1 MVKRYDIK
9 MYSTHNEVKSA
20 VAERFIRTLKKMYKH
35 MTAVSK
41 NVYIHKLDDIVSGY
55 HRIYI
60 KRINII
66 EQLKLSLL
74 KLKIIHILTL
84 LKRLMIKILNFKLVI
99 MLWKYKNNLLKDI
112 LQIGHK
118 KFWISLCSMDIC

>member
-1 MVKRYDIK
+1 
-9 MYSTHNEVKSA
+9 
-20 VAERFIRTLKKMYKH
+20 

-55 HRIYI
+55 RRIYI

-84 LKRLMIKILNFKLVI
+84 LKRLMIKIINFKLVI
-99 MLWKYKNNLLKDI
+99 MLKYQNTKT
-112 LQIGHK
+112 
-118 KFWISLCSMDIC
+118 FC

>member
-1 MVKRYDIK
+1 
-9 MYSTHNEVKSA
+9 
-20 VAERFIRTLKKMYKH
+20 

-41 NVYIHKLDDIVSGY
+41 NVYIHKLDDRVSGY
-55 HRIYI
+55 RRIYI

-84 LKRLMIKILNFKLVI
+84 LKRLMIKIINFKLVI
-99 MLWKYKNNLLKDI
+99 MLKYQNTKT
-112 LQIGHK
+112 
-118 KFWISLCSMDIC
+118 FC

>member
-1 MVKRYDIK
+1 
-9 MYSTHNEVKSA
+9 
-20 VAERFIRTLKKMYKH
+20 

-66 EQLKLSLL
+66 EQLKSSLL

-84 LKRLMIKILNFKLVI
+84 LKRLMTKILNFKLVI
-99 MLWKYKNNLLKDI
+99 MLS
-112 LQIGHK
+112 Q
-118 KFWISLCSMDIC
+118 

>member
-1 MVKRYDIK
+1 
-9 MYSTHNEVKSA
+9 
-20 VAERFIRTLKKMYKH
+20 

-41 NVYIHKLDDIVSGY
+41 NAYIHKLDDIVSGY

-66 EQLKLSLL
+66 EQLKLS
-74 KLKIIHILTL
+74 KIIHILTL

-99 MLWKYKNNLLKDI
+99 MSKYHNTKT
-112 LQIGHK
+112 
-118 KFWISLCSMDIC
+118 FC

>member
-1 MVKRYDIK
+1 
-9 MYSTHNEVKSA
+9 
-20 VAERFIRTLKKMYKH
+20 

-55 HRIYI
+55 RRIYI

-84 LKRLMIKILNFKLVI
+84 LKRLMIKIINFKLVI
-99 MLWKYKNNLLKDI
+99 MLKYQNTKT
-112 LQIGHK
+112 
-118 KFWISLCSMDIC
+118 SC

>member
-1 MVKRYDIK
+1 
-9 MYSTHNEVKSA
+9 
-20 VAERFIRTLKKMYKH
+20 

-55 HRIYI
+55 RRIYI

-84 LKRLMIKILNFKLVI
+84 LKRLMIKIIKFKLVI
-99 MLWKYKNNLLKDI
+99 MLKHQNTKT
-112 LQIGHK
+112 
-118 KFWISLCSMDIC
+118 FC

>member
-20 VAERFIRTLKKMYKH
+20 VAERFIRTLKNIYKD

-74 KLKIIHILTL
+74 KLKIMHILTL
-84 LKRLMIKILNFKLVI
+84 LKMLMIKILNFKLVI
-99 MLWKYKNNLLKDI
+99 ML
-112 LQIGHK
+112 
-118 KFWISLCSMDIC
+118 

>member
-1 MVKRYDIK
+1 
-9 MYSTHNEVKSA
+9 
-20 VAERFIRTLKKMYKH
+20 

-55 HRIYI
+55 RRIYI
-60 KRINII
+60 KRINIT

-84 LKRLMIKILNFKLVI
+84 LKRLMIKIINFKLVI
-99 MLWKYKNNLLKDI
+99 MLKYQNTKT
-112 LQIGHK
+112 
-118 KFWISLCSMDIC
+118 FC

>member
-1 MVKRYDIK
+1 
-9 MYSTHNEVKSA
+9 
-20 VAERFIRTLKKMYKH
+20 

-55 HRIYI
+55 CRIYI

-84 LKRLMIKILNFKLVI
+84 LKRLMIKIINFKLVI
-99 MLWKYKNNLLKDI
+99 MLKYQNTKT
-112 LQIGHK
+112 
-118 KFWISLCSMDIC
+118 FC

>member
-99 MLWKYKNNLLKDI
+99 MLWKYKNHLLKDI

>member
-20 VAERFIRTLKKMYKH
+20 VAERFIRTLLEMYKH

-66 EQLKLSLL
+66 EQLKLNLL

-99 MLWKYKNNLLKDI
+99 MLWKYKNHLLKDI

>member
-74 KLKIIHILTL
+74 KLKIMHVLTL
-84 LKRLMIKILNFKLVI
+84 LKMLMIKILNFKLVI
-99 MLWKYKNNLLKDI
+99 MLWKYKNHLLKDI

>member
-1 MVKRYDIK
+1 
-9 MYSTHNEVKSA
+9 
-20 VAERFIRTLKKMYKH
+20 

-55 HRIYI
+55 RRIYI

-84 LKRLMIKILNFKLVI
+84 LKRLMIKIIKFKLVI
-99 MLWKYKNNLLKDI
+99 MLKYQNTKT
-112 LQIGHK
+112 
-118 KFWISLCSMDIC
+118 FC

>member
-20 VAERFIRTLKKMYKH
+20 VAERFIRTLKNIYKD

-74 KLKIIHILTL
+74 KLKIMHILTL
-84 LKRLMIKILNFKLVI
+84 LKMLMIKILNFKLVI

>member
-20 VAERFIRTLKKMYKH
+20 VAERFIRTFKKMYKH

-84 LKRLMIKILNFKLVI
+84 LKRLMIKILNFKLVF

-112 LQIGHK
+112 LQIDHK
-118 KFWISLCSMDIC
+118 KFWISFCSMGIC

>member
-1 MVKRYDIK
+1 
-9 MYSTHNEVKSA
+9 
-20 VAERFIRTLKKMYKH
+20 

-41 NVYIHKLDDIVSGY
+41 NVHIHKLDDIVSGY
-55 HRIYI
+55 RRIYI

-84 LKRLMIKILNFKLVI
+84 LKRLMIKIIKFKLVI
-99 MLWKYKNNLLKDI
+99 MLKYQNTKT
-112 LQIGHK
+112 
-118 KFWISLCSMDIC
+118 FC